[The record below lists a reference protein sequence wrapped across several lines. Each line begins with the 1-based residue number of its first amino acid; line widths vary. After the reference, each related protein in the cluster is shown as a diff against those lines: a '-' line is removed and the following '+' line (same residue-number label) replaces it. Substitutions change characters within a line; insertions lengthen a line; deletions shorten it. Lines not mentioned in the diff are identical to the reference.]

1 MSNDASPHQNRKQ
14 QVAAAGGVIGALLA
28 SSCCIGP
35 LLLIMLGA
43 SGAWIGSLSALKA
56 YQPVF
61 VTLAVGFLAF
71 GFWQVYGKTKR
82 SCEEESCS
90 TPGSGRIVKIALW
103 TATVLVIISL
113 TTDLWAPLFY

>member
-1 MSNDASPHQNRKQ
+1 MSRDVSPSQDRKQ
-14 QVAAAGGVIGALLA
+14 QVAAAGGVVGSLLA

-61 VTLAVGFLAF
+61 VTLTVGFLAF
-71 GFWQVYGKTKR
+71 GFWQVYGR
-82 SCEEESCS
+82 PQQSCEEASCS
-90 TPGSGRIVKIALW
+90 TPGSDRIVKVALW
-103 TATVLVIISL
+103 SATVLVGISL

>member
-1 MSNDASPHQNRKQ
+1 MSRDVSPSQDRKQ
-14 QVAAAGGVIGALLA
+14 QVAAAGGVVGSLLA

-61 VTLAVGFLAF
+61 VTLTVGFLAF
-71 GFWQVYGKTKR
+71 GFWQVYGRPDITTRTIHWMKDTLG
-82 SCEEESCS
+82 
-90 TPGSGRIVKIALW
+90 GSKSDDADWCGKHHGQG
-103 TATVLVIISL
+103 
-113 TTDLWAPLFY
+113 

>member
-1 MSNDASPHQNRKQ
+1 MNNDAPSNQKRKQ
-14 QVAAAGGVIGALLA
+14 QAAAAGGVVGALLV

-61 VTLAVGFLAF
+61 VTLAAGFLAF
-71 GFWQVYGKTKR
+71 GFWQVYGKAQR

-90 TPGSGRIVKIALW
+90 TPGSDRIVKVVLW
-103 TATVLVIISL
+103 TATVLVLISL